1 MSDSTDLPAPA
12 PSTVQHDEAGRTFF
26 VMLDGQRA
34 HADYELEGDRMVCT
48 HTFVPPELRGRGL
61 AEIVVRAALAE
72 ARRRG
77 WRVVPACSY
86 VETFIARHVEFR
98 DLLAS

>member
-1 MSDSTDLPAPA
+1 MSASTPVA
-12 PSTVQHDEAGRTFF
+12 HDEPGRRF
-26 VMLDGQRA
+26 VVQVEGHLAQ
-34 HADYELEGDRMVCT
+34 ADYVLDGDRMVLT

-61 AEIVVRAALAE
+61 AEQLVRAALEE

-86 VETFIARHVEFR
+86 VETFFQRHLEFH
-98 DLLAS
+98 DLLA